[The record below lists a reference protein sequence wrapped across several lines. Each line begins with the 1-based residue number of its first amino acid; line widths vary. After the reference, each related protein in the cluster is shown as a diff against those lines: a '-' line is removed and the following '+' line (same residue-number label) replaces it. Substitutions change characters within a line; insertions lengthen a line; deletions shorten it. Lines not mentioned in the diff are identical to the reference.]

1 MRAVWQAGE
10 SRSGAAGKSRMDGA
24 MREEK
29 RGTDMNI
36 QRLERL
42 RELAQEMVDTGF
54 IAGVNCMVMQ
64 HGKEL
69 CYYEAGYRDKAAGK
83 KMTRDTIFRLY
94 SMTKP
99 VTSAA
104 VMILLQEGKIDLLDP
119 VSRYLPGF
127 KEQYVIDKGI
137 VYPVVKP
144 MTIQNLLNMT
154 SGLVYLGEGNA
165 AEVRCGQLID
175 EIIAKLDTDQALT
188 TVEIAN
194 RVGQLP
200 LAFQP
205 GENWQYGLSADILGA
220 IVEVVSGMRFGEF
233 LEKRIFAP
241 LGMNDTAF
249 YVPQEKQDRL
259 SKVYRA
265 LPEGLAEEH
274 FSHLGIRNGM
284 DRQPAYEAGGAGLA
298 STIDD
303 YAKFNQMLL
312 HKGSYNGV
320 QILTPHTVQF
330 MTTAHVTAKQQ
341 RGVDTWE
348 SLAGYTYGN
357 LMRILDRP
365 EQAVGFGSKGEYGW
379 DGWLGTYM
387 MNDPAHELTFLMMQQ
402 KADSGTT
409 EYTRRMRNVVFSA
422 LEE

>member
-1 MRAVWQAGE
+1 
-10 SRSGAAGKSRMDGA
+10 
-24 MREEK
+24 
-29 RGTDMNI
+29 MNL

-42 RELAQEMVDTGF
+42 NELAQEMVDTGF
-54 IAGVNCMVMQ
+54 IAGVNCMVIQ

-69 CYYEAGYRDKAAGK
+69 CYYEAGYRDMAAGR

-94 SMTKP
+94 SMSKP

-119 VSRYLPGF
+119 VSKYLPGF
-127 KEQYVIDKGI
+127 QNQYVIDKGI
-137 VYPVVKP
+137 IYPVVRP

-188 TVEIAN
+188 SVEIAN

-220 IVEVVSGMRFGEF
+220 LVEVVSGMRFGEF

-241 LGMNDTAF
+241 LGMEDTAF

-265 LPEGLAEEH
+265 LPEGLVEEH
-274 FSHLGIRNGM
+274 FSHLGIRNSMEG
-284 DRQPAYEAGGAGLA
+284 QPAYEAGGAGLA

-303 YAKFNQMLL
+303 YAKFNLMLL
-312 HKGSYNGV
+312 HNGSYNGA
-320 QILTPHTVQF
+320 QILTPQTVKF
-330 MTTAHVTAKQQ
+330 MTTAHVTPKQQ

-365 EQAVGFGSKGEYGW
+365 EQAAGLGSKGEYGW

-409 EYTRRMRNVVFSA
+409 EYTRKMRNVMFSA

>member
-1 MRAVWQAGE
+1 
-10 SRSGAAGKSRMDGA
+10 
-24 MREEK
+24 
-29 RGTDMNI
+29 MNL

-42 RELAQEMVDTGF
+42 NEVAQEMVDTGF
-54 IAGVNCMVMQ
+54 IAGVNCMVIQ

-69 CYYEAGYRDKAAGK
+69 CYYEAGYRDMAAGK

-94 SMTKP
+94 SMSKP

-119 VSRYLPGF
+119 VFKYLPGF
-127 KEQYVIDKGI
+127 QNQYVIDKGI
-137 VYPVVKP
+137 TYPVVRP

-220 IVEVVSGMRFGEF
+220 LVEVVSGMRFGEF

-241 LGMNDTAF
+241 LGMEDTAF

-265 LPEGLAEEH
+265 LPEGLVEEH
-274 FSHLGIRNGM
+274 FSHLGIHNSMEG
-284 DRQPAYEAGGAGLA
+284 QPAYEAGGAGLA

-303 YAKFNQMLL
+303 YAKFNLMLL
-312 HKGSYNGV
+312 HNGSYNGA
-320 QILTPHTVQF
+320 QILTPQTVKF
-330 MTTAHVTAKQQ
+330 MTTAHVTPKQQ

-365 EQAVGFGSKGEYGW
+365 EQAAGLGSKGEYGW

-387 MNDPAHELTFLMMQQ
+387 MNDPVHELTFLMMQQ

-409 EYTRRMRNVVFSA
+409 EYTRKMRNVMFSA